1 MTMNLLSL
9 YNLFIIIIT
18 ILGIIITYL
27 SFYLTGKTGN
37 NFYIVWRSEAIQIG
51 NDVST
56 RCQLHRLIKSW
67 EHSWSA
73 ESGTTCML
81 PWAPTKVQKM
91 NNLNSTH
98 STNKFSDCHLLF
110 KQVQWLCI
118 GLSFWKVFWE
128 ALSILVIKKKK
139 YRNLLRLKS
148 DCAADWRHTAIHC
161 Q

>member
-56 RCQLHRLIKSW
+56 HCQLHRLIKSW

-73 ESGTTCML
+73 ESGTTVYAAL
-81 PWAPTKVQKM
+81 GSNKSAENEQSEQHT
-91 NNLNSTH
+91 LN
-98 STNKFSDCHLLF
+98 
-110 KQVQWLCI
+110 KQVQWLSPAVQTSTVTLHRI
-118 GLSFWKVFWE
+118 VLLKSFLGGFKHFGNQ
-128 ALSILVIKKKK
+128 KKKVQE
-139 YRNLLRLKS
+139 S
-148 DCAADWRHTAIHC
+148 A
-161 Q
+161 